1 MVASRR
7 SVSPSVPGPS
17 PKGRSSAAPPG
28 SIPTSHYNPSTGSW
42 DGQLPN
48 PGIADQLSPAG
59 ILEKP
64 PDTWPTII
72 QRDGFADVA
81 TVTFNLT
88 GSESA
93 VLRRVLFRAGSVS
106 QGCWESLA
114 NMGRYLG
121 YNERTVRRALERLL
135 GLGLVHKVK
144 AFHGDGKSNCYVP
157 VLRIPH
163 FGHNV
168 QNGENEASIL
178 DIMSAHSGHNVQ
190 QTERTDSV
198 TNPEFPDP
206 ELQESQ
212 DAGDSK
218 LILSSVHFGH
228 YVQNELPPSPIS
240 DTMSEMGGE
249 RPGDITEC
257 GSCGLPWTSDPGRH
271 WTALRRGMRIFV
283 CDTCRDAQIAVVG
296 GIESLAAS

>member
-1 MVASRR
+1 MAASPLRR
-7 SVSPSVPGPS
+7 SSGPLQSPH
-17 PKGRSSAAPPG
+17 
-28 SIPTSHYNPSTGSW
+28 HYDPSTSGTW
-42 DGQLPN
+42 DGQLSHPD
-48 PGIADQLSPAG
+48 IADQLSPAG

-157 VLRIPH
+157 VLRISL